1 MVKKGFDNGLW
12 TYSIDFVSLRKDDG
26 HKFNSHGE
34 KIFRVN
40 NVIYVIYNC
49 GIKACDVFIEFHRGI
64 NIKELDGK
72 AAWSSSLLEL

>member
-12 TYSIDFVSLRKDDG
+12 TYSIDFVSLGKDDG
-26 HKFNSHGE
+26 HKFNSHSE
-34 KIFRVN
+34 KNFRVN
-40 NVIYVIYNC
+40 NVIYNC
-49 GIKACDVFIEFHRGI
+49 EIKACDVFIEFHRGI